1 MSFSD
6 NAFTDGVDLVCENF
20 DVPECNFSNFLE
32 SCPFV
37 CCCDDLLYYNG
48 FIISSCG
55 VDIVKA
61 SFNNGVLK
69 LITKNDCFLVI
80 NNSYSVNGFT
90 KVIFSESLRI
100 ESTMFVGRNLISITD
115 SDHRVSCWP
124 FEILDSE
131 VKNSFIYDACVYS
144 SDLVDVYIQIGI
156 IRDAVVKSS
165 LFLDGYVDNS
175 NVCCVEIE
183 SGGFEDVTTV
193 RNVTGHSFDVKNANE
208 IDTFEIIDSE
218 ISDINVIKR
227 SGCFCFSGSFD
238 NVSLIDRYVVS
249 SSNRWSGIGC
259 LMCSYLTY
267 KLIVDTDQP
276 DSILSELRKN
286 GQLVPFVSD

>member
-6 NAFTDGVDLVCENF
+6 NTFTDGVDLVCENF
-20 DVPECNFSNFLE
+20 DVPECNFSSFLE

-37 CCCDDLLYYNG
+37 RYCDDLLYYNG

-55 VDIVKA
+55 VDVAKA

-80 NNSYSVNGFT
+80 NNSYSIKGFT

-124 FEILDSE
+124 FEILDSK
-131 VKNSFIYDACVYS
+131 VTNSFIYDACVYS
-144 SDLVDVYIQIGI
+144 SNLVDVYIQIGI

-165 LFLDGYVDNS
+165 LFLDGYIDNS

-193 RNVTGHSFDVKNANE
+193 RNVTGYSFDVKNVNK

-218 ISDINVIKR
+218 ISDIDVIER

-238 NVSLIDRYVVS
+238 NVSLIDRYIVS

-276 DSILSELRKN
+276 DLILSDLRKN
-286 GQLVPFVSD
+286 GQLVPFAND